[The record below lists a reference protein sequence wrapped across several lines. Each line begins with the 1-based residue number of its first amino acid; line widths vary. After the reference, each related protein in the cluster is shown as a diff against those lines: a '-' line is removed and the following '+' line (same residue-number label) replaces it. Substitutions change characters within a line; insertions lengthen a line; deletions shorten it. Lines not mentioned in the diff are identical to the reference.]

1 MYLLDSDIL
10 ISLSRGNRA
19 IQDRM
24 DRAGLSRCAISEIT
38 LAELYV
44 GAYKMGKKRL
54 EPILRFLEE
63 TFTIVPISSA
73 VKTYAKIR
81 VNLES
86 EGISLEDMDL
96 FIAATALAN
105 GYTLVT
111 HNTRHFSRV
120 PRLKLADWI
129 AD

>member
-1 MYLLDSDIL
+1 MYLIDADIL

-24 DRAGLSRCAISEIT
+24 NRAGLSHCVISEIT

-63 TFTIVPISSA
+63 TFTIVPLSSA
-73 VKTYAKIR
+73 IKTYAKTR
-81 VNLES
+81 AYLES
-86 EGISLEDMDL
+86 TGNRLENMDL

-111 HNTRHFSRV
+111 HNTRHFARV